1 MNDVDI
7 KPDFVFLVHS
17 CGDDIKY
24 HNTSRKDALLRWISE
39 SILDTIQQYINSQGR
54 MGKFR
59 CERNV

>member
-39 SILDTIQQYINSQGR
+39 SILDTIQQYIN
-54 MGKFR
+54 
-59 CERNV
+59 